1 MMVLREIER
10 RPLRTI
16 LSAAGIAS
24 AVGLIIF
31 GHCGIDALNHYL
43 ESTFR
48 REQRQDLAV
57 SLSHPVGQR
66 AVGELA
72 RLPGVFVAEGLR
84 TIPIRVRHGHRSR
97 DSVLM
102 GISDGTT
109 LRRLVERGG
118 REVRVP
124 EDGILVT
131 SALGDI
137 LDLRVGDRPELE
149 LLDGRRLTVRA
160 TVAGF
165 VDESV
170 GLQIYGRSTVASA
183 LERDL
188 GAVSSVLL
196 QIDPAQRA
204 AVEERLRRS
213 PNVVDVSDVVADIER
228 LRDMNGQAMDIW
240 TFVSVTLSAFIVFGV
255 VYTNARIALA
265 TRGRELASL
274 RVLGMSRGEVSSI
287 LIGGLAIEVALAI
300 PAGLLFGWGLAAF
313 FFTRGTDQETFRFQV
328 AIEGRTYALAV
339 IVALVSAL
347 TSALWVRRNV
357 DKLDLIGVLKTR
369 E

>member
-1 MMVLREIER
+1 
-10 RPLRTI
+10 
-16 LSAAGIAS
+16 
-24 AVGLIIF
+24 
-31 GHCGIDALNHYL
+31 LNYYL

-57 SLSHPVGQR
+57 SFAHPVGPR

-72 RLPGVFVAEGLR
+72 RLRGVFVAEGLR

-124 EDGILVT
+124 EDGVLVT

-137 LDLRVGDRPELE
+137 LGLRVGDRPELE
-149 LLDGRRLTVRA
+149 LLEGKRATVRPI
-160 TVAGF
+160 VAGF

-170 GLQIYGRSTVASA
+170 GLQIYGRSALASA

-196 QIDPAQRA
+196 QIDPDERA
-204 AVEERLRRS
+204 TVEEWLRRS
-213 PNVVDVSDVVADIER
+213 PNVVDVSDVAADIER
-228 LRDMNGQAMDIW
+228 LRDMNGRAMDIW
-240 TFVSVTLSAFIVFGV
+240 TFVSVTLSALIVFGV
-255 VYTNARIALA
+255 VYNNARIALA

-300 PAGLLFGWGLAAF
+300 PVGLLFGWGLAMF

-339 IVALVSAL
+339 IVALASAL

-357 DKLDLIGVLKTR
+357 DQLDLIGVLKTR